1 MFTDLLDYLAYLGRY
16 PAAIFFL
23 AAALI
28 LFFRAASSLRV
39 RFQHQSTPVKG
50 FFLIASDESG
60 ERVQSFPLFHTS
72 SLGRALSSDICL
84 NGRYILCHHAQIY
97 LFNRRWYISRVSADA
112 DVRVNGR
119 KIAGK
124 HLLKHEDR
132 ILLPGCE
139 FTFIDERSSAEEIGV
154 DFEATWTREQELF
167 DEDAR
172 GSRGAWF
179 CFSFFYFL
187 IYAQL
192 LLLLPGE
199 PASLKMMAASFGG
212 SYYILLFLFGQ
223 IWSRLFDHFDLHIYY
238 VLALLSGLGLIF
250 QMRLSLLNRTKPVD
264 WSMERWLRFLQSDL
278 IKVVIFY
285 FVGLALLPLLI
296 SLISR
301 THFLEKMAPL
311 CVVLT
316 PALYLVTRFLGSD
329 TAGTGARLWLIL
341 PGGFSLQL
349 TEFAKISYLIVLA
362 WLFMIRPPLRH
373 QWLFA
378 LWAGINFM
386 LMLWMPDL
394 GSMMLLLPV
403 TLLVFTVMTSEYI
416 KTAIILSGGI
426 GIFALAY
433 RILPYVRSRIHGWLT
448 LWTEVNA
455 QNDQIIRG
463 LQAMAQG
470 GLFGL
475 GLGRAEPR
483 AIPLAS
489 SDMIFSFLCEELGLL
504 SGIALVMAFVVIWLR
519 AAYAVTR
526 IRDGF
531 SCGLILAVSS
541 AFFVEAAVVIGGC
554 SGLIPL
560 TGATLPFISRGGSSM
575 MAKWI
580 LAGILLGL
588 GNRRE
593 EERYKSR

>member
-1 MFTDLLDYLAYLGRY
+1 
-16 PAAIFFL
+16 
-23 AAALI
+23 
-28 LFFRAASSLRV
+28 
-39 RFQHQSTPVKG
+39 
-50 FFLIASDESG
+50 
-60 ERVQSFPLFHTS
+60 
-72 SLGRALSSDICL
+72 
-84 NGRYILCHHAQIY
+84 
-97 LFNRRWYISRVSADA
+97 
-112 DVRVNGR
+112 
-119 KIAGK
+119 
-124 HLLKHEDR
+124 
-132 ILLPGCE
+132 
-139 FTFIDERSSAEEIGV
+139 
-154 DFEATWTREQELF
+154 
-167 DEDAR
+167 
-172 GSRGAWF
+172 
-179 CFSFFYFL
+179 
-187 IYAQL
+187 
-192 LLLLPGE
+192 
-199 PASLKMMAASFGG
+199 
-212 SYYILLFLFGQ
+212 
-223 IWSRLFDHFDLHIYY
+223 
-238 VLALLSGLGLIF
+238 
-250 QMRLSLLNRTKPVD
+250 
-264 WSMERWLRFLQSDL
+264 
-278 IKVVIFY
+278 
-285 FVGLALLPLLI
+285 
-296 SLISR
+296 
-301 THFLEKMAPL
+301 
-311 CVVLT
+311 
-316 PALYLVTRFLGSD
+316 
-329 TAGTGARLWLIL
+329 
-341 PGGFSLQL
+341 
-349 TEFAKISYLIVLA
+349 
-362 WLFMIRPPLRH
+362 
-373 QWLFA
+373 
-378 LWAGINFM
+378 M

-403 TLLVFTVMTSEYI
+403 TLLVFNVMTSEYI